1 MKINYLVKTQMITIN
16 ISRNS
21 PPSVSVEYKVGTL
34 EKITGAQNVWSS
46 GVAYLPKDVYYDSD
60 SSRKRDVEFHSNY

>member
-21 PPSVSVEYKVGTL
+21 PPSVSVEYKVGTV

-46 GVAYLPKDVYYDSD
+46 LPA
-60 SSRKRDVEFHSNY
+60 KRCLL